1 MNKII
6 PMSVLFILIVGCS
19 SSSRFSSGN
28 KTPDKYPYKDK
39 TTTVTKKYERKEKE
53 LPPVKLDAYKNFP
66 VLEVQTGVASYYG
79 EKFNGKKTSF
89 GEVFNKNDLTAAH
102 LKYPYN
108 TILRVINLLNNKSII
123 LRIND
128 RKPDFNGRVIDVSYA
143 AAKQLDMLING
154 ITEVR
159 IEVLKWGK
167 DNK

>member
-1 MNKII
+1 MIKVI
-6 PMSVLFILIVGCS
+6 PLSVLFILIVGCG

-39 TTTVTKKYERKEKE
+39 NTTVTRKSDKKEKE
-53 LPPVKLDAYKNFP
+53 LPPAKLDEYRNFP

-79 EKFNGKKTSF
+79 EKFDGKKTSF
-89 GEVFNKNDLTAAH
+89 GEVFKKNDLTAAH

-108 TILRVINLLNNKSII
+108 TILRVINLLNNKSVI

-128 RKPDFNGRVIDVSYA
+128 RKPDFNGRVIDVSYG
-143 AAKQLDMLING
+143 AAKILDMLING

-167 DNK
+167 DN